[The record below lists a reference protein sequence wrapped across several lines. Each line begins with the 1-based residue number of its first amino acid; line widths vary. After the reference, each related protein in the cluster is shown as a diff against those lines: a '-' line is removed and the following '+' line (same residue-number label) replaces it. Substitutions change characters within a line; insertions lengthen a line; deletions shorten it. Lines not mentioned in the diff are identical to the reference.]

1 MNEMSA
7 EKRNLL
13 NVYQHC
19 WDDDKVDVD
28 LIAKLV
34 LLIATTTPVS
44 GTFSFPPPPPFNF
57 TPCKQSLR
65 GGRVHKITLFDN
77 LGEIISSAG

>member
-1 MNEMSA
+1 MRHIWYWLFRLALEGNTDTNDKFDECSEMNEMSA

-44 GTFSFPPPPPFNF
+44 GTFSFPPPH
-57 TPCKQSLR
+57 T
-65 GGRVHKITLFDN
+65 HI
-77 LGEIISSAG
+77 